1 MPCPIEPQNIQQEIS
16 NVEVNPSK
24 FCGSLFVI
32 RYSNFAGMDTNMKKT
47 KDKVKQTRSLIT
59 SDNLILESFPSNIL
73 YEDNHLLAVFK
84 PAGMLTQGDRSGRV
98 SLLDLG
104 KEWLRLRYNKPGKA
118 FLGLLHRLDRPVS
131 GVVLFAK
138 TSKAAGRLSAQFRS
152 RTITKIYLAVIHGHL
167 TPPQGD
173 SILYLVRDGSRSSV
187 ATSSHP
193 KAQRAELSY
202 EVLKKKDQ
210 ISLVRIALATG
221 RHHQIRTQL
230 VALGHPIV
238 GDRKYGSDTI
248 LEGNA
253 IALQAHSLTFLH
265 PISKE
270 EIFLEAPM
278 PEVWPWSKFL

>member
-1 MPCPIEPQNIQQEIS
+1 MQ
-16 NVEVNPSK
+16 K
-24 FCGSLFVI
+24 
-32 RYSNFAGMDTNMKKT
+32 
-47 KDKVKQTRSLIT
+47 KQTFIT
-59 SDNLILESFPSNIL
+59 SDNLTLESFNANIL

-84 PAGMLTQGDRSGRV
+84 PAGMLTQGDRSKRV

-104 KEWLRLRYNKPGKA
+104 KEWLRVQYNKPGKA
-118 FLGLLHRLDRPVS
+118 FLGLMHRLDRPVS

-152 RTITKIYLAVIHGHL
+152 RTITKIYLAVIHGHV

-173 SILYLVRDGSRSSV
+173 SILYLVRGGSRSSV

-202 EVLKKKDQ
+202 QTLQKGDET
-210 ISLVRIALATG
+210 SLVRIVLATG
-221 RHHQIRTQL
+221 RRHQIRAQL
-230 VALGHPIV
+230 ASLGHPIV
-238 GDRKYGSDTI
+238 GDRKYGSDI
-248 LEGNA
+248 VLEGNA

-278 PEVWPWSKFL
+278 PEVWPWSKFR